1 MNSKDL
7 KEKSYKIFLFSDHY
21 KQIVINTLEMA
32 IKEKNPSVIISD
44 TFITEKDFNEKTKY
58 CDYSIIYP
66 LLFLFYHWIE
76 LILKG
81 FLLVLVEED
90 PETKK
95 PDTKKIAHH
104 NIIKLLKEF
113 KENYSNEKDIIN
125 FFEKY
130 TKKNKMPFF
139 LKVFF
144 DENKLSVKNY
154 YNFFRYPLDK
164 NFNITCDYNSIT
176 HTGKKGLIFFRELLK
191 DINECIKPIV
201 KLGKKINDK

>member
-191 DINECIKPIV
+191 DINECRKPIV

>member
-1 MNSKDL
+1 VNSKDL
-7 KEKSYKIFLFSDHY
+7 KGKSYKILLFSDHY
-21 KQIVINTLEMA
+21 KQMVINTLEMA

-44 TFITEKDFNEKTKY
+44 TFITEKDLNEKTKY

-104 NIIKLLKEF
+104 NIIKLLKQF

-125 FFEKY
+125 FIEKY
-130 TKKNKMPFF
+130 AIKNNMPSF
-139 LKVFF
+139 LKDFF
-144 DENKLSVKNY
+144 DKNKLSIKNY

-164 NFNITCDYNSIT
+164 NFDLTCDYDTIT
-176 HTGKKGLIFFRELLK
+176 HTNKKGLTFFEDLLE
-191 DINECIKPIV
+191 DINRCQPLIV
-201 KLGKKINDK
+201 KLGRKINNR

>member
-1 MNSKDL
+1 MNL
-7 KEKSYKIFLFSDHY
+7 KEKSHKIFLFSDHY

-81 FLLVLVEED
+81 FLFVLVEED
-90 PETKK
+90 PDTKK

-154 YNFFRYPLDK
+154 YKFFRYPLDK

-191 DINECIKPIV
+191 DINRYNPLIV
-201 KLGKKINDK
+201 KLGRKINDQ

>member
-164 NFNITCDYNSIT
+164 NFNITCNYNSIT

>member
-1 MNSKDL
+1 M
-7 KEKSYKIFLFSDHY
+7 
-21 KQIVINTLEMA
+21 VMNTLEMA

-44 TFITEKDFNEKTKY
+44 TFITEKYLNEKTKY

-104 NIIKLLKEF
+104 NIIKLLKQF

-125 FFEKY
+125 FIEKY
-130 TKKNKMPFF
+130 TIKNNMPPF
-139 LKVFF
+139 LKDFF
-144 DENKLSVKNY
+144 DKNELSIKNY
-154 YNFFRYPLDK
+154 YKFFKYPLDTD
-164 NFNITCDYNSIT
+164 FNIICDYSSIT
-176 HTGKKGLIFFRELLK
+176 HTDKKGLTFFEDLLK
-191 DINECIKPIV
+191 DINRCQPLIV
-201 KLGKKINDK
+201 KLGRKINDQ